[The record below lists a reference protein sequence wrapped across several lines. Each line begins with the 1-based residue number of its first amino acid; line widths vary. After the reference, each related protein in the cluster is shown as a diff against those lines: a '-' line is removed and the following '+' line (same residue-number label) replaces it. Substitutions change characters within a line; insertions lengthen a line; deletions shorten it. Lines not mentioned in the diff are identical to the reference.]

1 MSLSILQPKF
11 CDKVGGSFHN
21 VLTEDLVLHKEKFI
35 SYDRATQRLDD
46 FYFNSTVNVKKYPEL
61 SFVLKFVI
69 VLSHGQV
76 AVERG
81 FSLRDQSLKENISAE
96 SLNAHRIIAYHIIS
110 GNVKPETIDIS
121 NKLLLSAK
129 SSRVKY
135 EEAKKQNPE
144 NEESGTRNHNLE
156 MKKLQM

>member
-1 MSLSILQPKF
+1 M
-11 CDKVGGSFHN
+11 
-21 VLTEDLVLHKEKFI
+21 
-35 SYDRATQRLDD
+35 
-46 FYFNSTVNVKKYPEL
+46 
-61 SFVLKFVI
+61 
-69 VLSHGQV
+69 LSHGE
-76 AVERG
+76 AAFERG
-81 FSLRDQSLKENISAE
+81 FNLRNQSLKENISAE

-144 NEESGTRNHNLE
+144 NKESGTRNHNLE